1 MNFLICLIASCT
13 TDDSLNRF
21 CIVWQIAFLN
31 FPNPCWP
38 HSNLRFYSLM
48 VLFFHHFDYS
58 IYNGCSAVLTAHAS
72 KTCTFFSTTLEPN
85 YCPKR
90 KTKNKN
96 YDFGKF
102 CLNLWFFFTFYLCNC
117 DLLYVLPTFVR
128 SSPSHKNCVLYASTS
143 L

>member
-1 MNFLICLIASCT
+1 MNFLICPIASCT
-13 TDDSLNRF
+13 TDDSLNRI

-58 IYNGCSAVLTAHAS
+58 IYNGCSLFSSPHCS
-72 KTCTFFSTTLEPN
+72 CKQNMHFFSTTLEPN

-90 KTKNKN
+90 KTKNKK
-96 YDFGKF
+96 YDFEKF
-102 CLNLWFFFTFYLCNC
+102 CLNLWFFSLFISVLWFALCSAHFC
-117 DLLYVLPTFVR
+117 KEF
-128 SSPSHKNCVLYASTS
+128 SFA
-143 L
+143 